1 MDSFLALL
9 GFEDQP
15 WLEPALVGAIFLASL
30 LLAAIFHKLLFPL
43 ILRLSQRTPTDLD
56 SRALR
61 ATRLPL
67 TLGITVLGAYLALD
81 LPLELGIR
89 AHDALDTVAGVLGV
103 LLGIVAV
110 SAVVS
115 QIFDWYIES
124 PSFKA
129 MPRVSFRLM
138 PLLRRLSTAV
148 IYGLGG
154 LLVLDLL
161 TVNINPLVA
170 SLGLGGLAVA
180 LAIQPTLANLFAG
193 TYVMTEGV
201 ISPGDYIELEG
212 GTAGYVVEVGWRST
226 RIRTW
231 GNNLVVVPNGKFA
244 ETIITNY
251 NEPLAAVNVYLTC
264 GVSYDSDLDE
274 VERVALDVMREELE
288 TNPNAVTDYGAWFA
302 FDSFGDSNVN
312 FWLFV
317 QARDR
322 LGSFYLQSG
331 LIKRL
336 HRRFKDLDIVIN
348 YPMRTLR
355 FPNGL
360 GPDALAGLNGD
371 GLGRRRGRRVR
382 RRDTPRLR
390 ALSIAARTRGGEGS
404 LAESAGDAPALDTDA
419 SSPAGGDGPDPG
431 PG

>member
-1 MDSFLALL
+1 MDSFLARL
-9 GFEDQP
+9 GLDDQP
-15 WLEPALVGAIFLASL
+15 WLQPALVGAIFLASL
-30 LLAAIFHKLLFPL
+30 LAAAVFHKLLFPL
-43 ILRLSQRTPTDLD
+43 ILRLSLRTPTDLD
-56 SRALR
+56 SRSLR

-67 TLGITVLGAYLALD
+67 SLGLVVLGGYLALN
-81 LPLELGIR
+81 LPLDLGPR
-89 AHDALDTVAGVLGV
+89 SQGWLDTGASVLGV

-110 SAVVS
+110 AAMAS
-115 QIFDWYIES
+115 QTFDWYIES
-124 PSFKA
+124 AGFKA
-129 MPRVSFRLM
+129 MPRVGFRLM
-138 PLLRRLSTAV
+138 PLLRRISSAV

-161 TVNINPLVA
+161 NININPLVA

-201 ISPGDYIELEG
+201 INPGDYIELEG

-251 NEPLAAVNVYLTC
+251 NEPRAAVNVYLTC

-274 VERVALDVMREELE
+274 VERVSLEVMRDELE
-288 TNPNAVTDYGAWFA
+288 SNPNAVTDYGAWFA

-336 HRRFKDLDIVIN
+336 HRRFKELGIVIN
-348 YPMRTLR
+348 YPMRTLQ
-355 FPNGL
+355 FPDGW
-360 GPDALAGLNGD
+360 GPDALPGLNGD
-371 GLGRRRGRRVR
+371 GSGRRPGRRIR

-390 ALSIAARTRGGEGS
+390 ALGIAVR
-404 LAESAGDAPALDTDA
+404 
-419 SSPAGGDGPDPG
+419 G
-431 PG
+431 PGWRGRSGRFRR